1 MTVSLQI
8 CALDA
13 THIDD
18 GKKVIL
24 KRLLNDGHELGII
37 KYLYAP
43 SSFLVM
49 PYCRRSNYPPFHSRN
64 EFLEAMNQFLE
75 GLQFMHEHNIVHF
88 DIAPQNMMMDETRAI
103 PKGSHFSNPRTHTGF
118 YDLFSWNDR
127 CTVGPVDYYYIDF
140 GLSLYFPDGED
151 AALYV
156 GTLRTFPTI
165 PELSQT
171 VPYNPFK
178 VDIFQLGLTI
188 HNLIDAY
195 PDLEEFRPVAENMT
209 AKNPNDRPN
218 PLDASTQ
225 LRGIATAMPPFKRS
239 EQIWEKDTG
248 VWKKASRL
256 LGGYRYD
263 YRRTPFS
270 VRMPHV
276 RDTRPLP
283 KRRKLNPAVLLTTPT
298 AAQPSEEP
306 EARRRRVR
314 LVPPRPSCR
323 RFLRTVRRRDV
334 RDLRAEVH
342 VDGHTRARAEPLPA
356 PTRSRQHEHEHG
368 DEWTRQREYEG
379 DAEERVEDGS
389 GCGRTVCRACCFET
403 PQESTTCYDCEAI

>member
-1 MTVSLQI
+1 MTECVSGSQKYRHLRDEEENFWVDNQTFLLGRGYQLRPRYHPDWIPSWTVAQNRYNQYEDNLDINSI

-13 THIDD
+13 TRIDD

-24 KRLLNDGHELGII
+24 KRVLNDGHELGII
-37 KYLYAP
+37 KYLNTP
-43 SSFLVM
+43 SV
-49 PYCRRSNYPPFHSRN
+49 RSDPRN
-64 EFLEAMNQFLE
+64 RTIPLLDIIP
-75 GLQFMHEHNIVHF
+75 LPDSPC
-88 DIAPQNMMMDETRAI
+88 DIAPQNMMMDETRVI

-195 PDLEEFRPVAENMT
+195 PELEEFRPVVDNMT

-225 LRGIATAMPPFKRS
+225 LRGIATA
-239 EQIWEKDTG
+239 WHCYC
-248 VWKKASRL
+248 VAL
-256 LGGYRYD
+256 LLRGI
-263 YRRTPFS
+263 
-270 VRMPHV
+270 
-276 RDTRPLP
+276 
-283 KRRKLNPAVLLTTPT
+283 AT
-298 AAQPSEEP
+298 AWHCYCDATFQ
-306 EARRRRVR
+306 
-314 LVPPRPSCR
+314 
-323 RFLRTVRRRDV
+323 
-334 RDLRAEVH
+334 AE
-342 VDGHTRARAEPLPA
+342 
-356 PTRSRQHEHEHG
+356 
-368 DEWTRQREYEG
+368 
-379 DAEERVEDGS
+379 
-389 GCGRTVCRACCFET
+389 
-403 PQESTTCYDCEAI
+403 